1 MKFNSLVI
9 RVLMDTP
16 IAEKSKP
23 KFDLLIEYIVQPIV
37 KHVYQLA
44 TQVIQMDLDI

>member
-1 MKFNSLVI
+1 
-9 RVLMDTP
+9 MDTP

-37 KHVYQLA
+37 KHVY
-44 TQVIQMDLDI
+44 